1 MWLSDPCGSWR
12 PSSAF
17 AQATRG
23 VDPAELVAVAVD
35 VGKHAAMALVCDFGG
50 ELLAARWR
58 SR

>member
-12 PSSAF
+12 PSSALV
-17 AQATRG
+17 QATRG
-23 VDPAELVAVAVD
+23 VDPAELVAVD

-50 ELLAARWR
+50 ELLAACLR

>member
-1 MWLSDPCGSWR
+1 MSDPYGSWR

-23 VDPAELVAVAVD
+23 VDPAELVAVD

-58 SR
+58 CR